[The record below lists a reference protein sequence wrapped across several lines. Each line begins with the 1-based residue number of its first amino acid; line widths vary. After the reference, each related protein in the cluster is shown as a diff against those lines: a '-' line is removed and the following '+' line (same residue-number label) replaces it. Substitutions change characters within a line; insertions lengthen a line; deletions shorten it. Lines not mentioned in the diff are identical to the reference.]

1 MGSRAAVSLLPVRRW
16 IERRDVVL
24 VAAAALFIVVF
35 ALCHTGPEVGE
46 GIALLYVVPIA
57 LVALELGLVAGICA
71 SALALGLVGVWA
83 LDSHTELDAVG
94 FLTRGVAYVA
104 VGVLAG
110 RFSDRMRDAHAR
122 EELLLESGLTLAHLD
137 VSDDLPAT
145 VAQQA
150 QRLAST
156 DVARVELSSNGTAEA
171 DSAGDDDGWEER
183 FPIEL
188 GGTSYGT
195 LIVLRSRPFMPE
207 DHATLAIL
215 ALQAAGA
222 AESRRL
228 LESERERAVIRAELQ
243 EARGHLAERGG
254 QLREVIQRQE
264 AERHHV
270 AYELREQSAQTLAAV
285 LLGLGALER
294 QLGSGLAEPR
304 LGELR
309 SDIGCTLRSL
319 RSLAASMRPPLEL
332 GLRTALE
339 GLAARS
345 RDGPAFAELTIA
357 LPERRS
363 LNAEVETIIY
373 RVAEEALAAVG
384 GARLLAVR
392 AQADGSELA
401 IDVQGAHRGIQ
412 PERLAVLRA
421 RIELVGGT
429 LVAHDTALRA
439 VIPLP
444 SGPPRDSAR
453 ETSSGIAL
461 RTGSSGRPS
470 V

>member
-1 MGSRAAVSLLPVRRW
+1 M
-16 IERRDVVL
+16 VL

-137 VSDDLPAT
+137 ASDDLPAT

-156 DVARVELSSNGTAEA
+156 GVVRVELSSNGTVEA

-309 SDIGCTLRSL
+309 SDIGSTLLSL

-429 LVAHDTALRA
+429 LVAPTPRYAPSSHSHPAHRA
-439 VIPLP
+439 I
-444 SGPPRDSAR
+444 RR
-453 ETSSGIAL
+453 ERHRQA
-461 RTGSSGRPS
+461 
-470 V
+470 

>member
-1 MGSRAAVSLLPVRRW
+1 M
-16 IERRDVVL
+16 VL

-156 DVARVELSSNGTAEA
+156 GVVRVELSSNGTVEA
-171 DSAGDDDGWEER
+171 DSPGDDDGWEER
-183 FPIEL
+183 FPIQL

-309 SDIGCTLRSL
+309 SDIWLHASF
-319 RSLAASMRPPLEL
+319 AAITR
-332 GLRTALE
+332 RQH
-339 GLAARS
+339 AA
-345 RDGPAFAELTIA
+345 AT
-357 LPERRS
+357 
-363 LNAEVETIIY
+363 
-373 RVAEEALAAVG
+373 
-384 GARLLAVR
+384 
-392 AQADGSELA
+392 
-401 IDVQGAHRGIQ
+401 
-412 PERLAVLRA
+412 RA
-421 RIELVGGT
+421 RP
-429 LVAHDTALRA
+429 AHGPRGPRGAFTRRPCLRGDDNRA
-439 VIPLP
+439 A
-444 SGPPRDSAR
+444 G
-453 ETSSGIAL
+453 ETK
-461 RTGSSGRPS
+461 P
-470 V
+470 